1 MASSTNYLWSEPDDT
16 SLVKNGALAIRTLG
30 NAIDTTMATKA
41 VASNPIINSAF
52 DIFQRSSTPTT
63 GITTTGGINYTLD
76 RWMARTAGGGGSVN
90 VSQQAAG
97 NLSVTP
103 TQAIRYCAR
112 VQRVAGNTDTNGI
125 GIYQTMETANSV
137 QFAGKTLTLSFYARK
152 GTNYSASGNT
162 ITVELYSGTGTDQ
175 VWYSFT
181 GSTAIASSG
190 TNVLTSSWQRF
201 TITGTAPTNMT
212 EMYASFTYAGTGTAG
227 AADYFEVTGVQI
239 DIGSVVLPFKTASGG
254 SIQGE
259 LAMCKRYLP
268 SVNVSST
275 GSNTTIGYAYTT
287 NSGIFPI
294 TFDVQARVGPTG
306 ITTPTVNTTNFTV
319 RNKSNGDATITSLA
333 FDVSGVNGATV
344 LAGATLTSGDVCR
357 LIVNNAS
364 YILFTGCEL

>member
-1 MASSTNYLWSEPDDT
+1 MATSTNYLWTEPNDSD
-16 SLVKNGALAIRTLG
+16 LVTNGALAIRTLG
-30 NAIDTTMATKA
+30 NAIDATMATKA

-125 GIYQTMETANSV
+125 GIYQTIETANSV

-181 GSTAIASSG
+181 SPTAIASSG

-201 TITGTAPTNMT
+201 TISGNAPTNMT

-239 DIGSVVLPFKTASGG
+239 DIGSVVLPFQTASGG
-254 SIQGE
+254 SIQCE
-259 LAMCKRYLP
+259 LAMCQRYYYRYGGSQLYELFGNGVAS
-268 SVNVSST
+268 SVTQVNYMIASPVTMRVSPTAIEFS
-275 GSNTTIGYAYTT
+275 TIGTWQGGTIFSISALTIAS
-287 NSGIFPI
+287 NQSGKNAVAA
-294 TFDVQARVGPTG
+294 TA
-306 ITTPTVNTTNFTV
+306 ITTSAVLNNPYLLI
-319 RNKSNGDATITSLA
+319 SNNS
-333 FDVSGVNGATV
+333 
-344 LAGATLTSGDVCR
+344 TSGFV
-357 LIVNNAS
+357 AFS
-364 YILFTGCEL
+364 AEL

>member
-1 MASSTNYLWSEPDDT
+1 MASSTNYQWSEPDDT
-16 SLVKNGALAIRTLG
+16 SLVKNGAQAIRTLG
-30 NAIDTTMATKA
+30 DAIDTTMATKA

-76 RWMARTAGGGGSVN
+76 RWMARTAGAGGSVN

-112 VQRVAGNTDTNGI
+112 VQRVAGNTDTNSI

-162 ITVELYSGTGTDQ
+162 ITVQLYSGTGTDQ

-181 GSTAIASSG
+181 GSTAIASSS

-212 EMYASFTYAGTGTAG
+212 EMFASFTYAGTGTAG

-239 DIGSVVLPFKTASGG
+239 DLNSVALPFQTASGG

-259 LAMCKRYLP
+259 LAMCQRYYWR
-268 SVNVSST
+268 STAGSTIQSFATGMAVSST
-275 GSNTTIGYAYTT
+275 AGYLNIA
-287 NSGIFPI
+287 NPVSM
-294 TFDVQARVGPTG
+294 RVAPTSIDFSTLGVMNAAAG
-306 ITTPTVNTTNFTV
+306 IT
-319 RNKSNGDATITSLA
+319 AITGLTLNYPGSLSSMCV
-333 FDVSGVNGATV
+333 FSGATGLV
-344 LAGATLTSGDVCR
+344 AGNGTILLANSSSSAYLAM
-357 LIVNNAS
+357 NA
-364 YILFTGCEL
+364 EL